1 MIQIVYTNSNCKDV
15 LLPFIEQNR
24 KHTKLP
30 LYLISDYDVSG
41 MNIDGYYNYSNDE
54 PYYKV
59 WCDAIKQFK
68 AETFIYLQEDF
79 YLYENVNEDKLN
91 EYEKQLLSSEYSFV
105 RLLKSG
111 TLSNKLI
118 FDNLYEIESENPDIF
133 SMQATIWKSDD
144 YIKIMET
151 VKDSKWLEN
160 SRYREHII
168 ELGLKGLYHFDN
180 ERKIGRAH
188 HDSNVYPY
196 IATAVVRGQ
205 WNFREYKKELAPILN
220 ENNIDEKIRG
230 IFI

>member
-1 MIQIVYTNSNCKDV
+1 MIQIAYTNSNCKDV
-15 LLPFIEQNR
+15 LLPFIKQNR

-41 MNIDGYYNYSNDE
+41 MDIDGYYNYNNDE

-59 WCDAIKQFK
+59 WCNAIKEFK
-68 AETFIYLQEDF
+68 TKTFIYLQEDF
-79 YLYENVNEDKLN
+79 YLYDNVKEDKLR
-91 EYEKQLLSSEYSFV
+91 EYEKQLLNTDYSFV

-111 TLSNKLI
+111 ALSDKSI
-118 FDNLYEIESENPDIF
+118 FDKLYEIESNNIDIF

-144 YIKIMET
+144 YIKIMES

-160 SRYREHII
+160 SRYREHIM

-180 ERKIGRAH
+180 ERKVGKAH

-205 WNFREYKKELAPILN
+205 WNYKEYEKELKPILE
-220 ENNIDEKIRG
+220 ENNVDEKIRG
-230 IFI
+230 TF